1 MQNYLIKNISLV
13 NEGKTRVA
21 DLLIQNGRIE
31 KIADQISP
39 AFAVTEINGEGKYL
53 LPGVIDDQVHFREPG
68 LTHKAT
74 IYTEARAA
82 VAGGVTSFM
91 EMPNTLPPAFTQELL
106 EQKYAIGARSSLA
119 NYSFYMGTSNDNA
132 EEALR
137 TNDKKKDV
145 CGIKIFMGSSTGNL
159 LVDNYLTLDRL
170 FRDSEVLIA
179 THCEDEK
186 IIRQNLER
194 IKKEN
199 RELTAADH
207 PLIRDEEACF
217 ESSLTAIQF
226 AKKYGSRL
234 HVFHLSTEKEMQLFS
249 NLLPLEE
256 KRITTEVCVHHL
268 HFSSDDYA
276 TLGNRIKCNPAIKAP
291 HNREALWKA
300 LLDDRL
306 DLIATDHA
314 PHTLEE
320 KGLVRNAD
328 GSLSP
333 IGGDGAHAGSGRSG
347 GGSGA
352 HAAGGSAYER
362 AHAGLPLVQHSLLLM
377 LHYVK
382 EGRISLEKVVEKMS
396 HAVATCFRIEE
407 RGYIREGYF
416 ADLVIVDMGQP
427 STVLGPSGGHP
438 SAAVRVHRSTAEEQ
452 GLPQARPG
460 NILYKCG
467 WSPLEGFNFPA
478 SVTHTF
484 VNGHLVYGKEGFDES
499 QWGRRLSF
507 TP

>member
-1 MQNYLIKNISLV
+1 MRNYLINNITIV
-13 NEGKTRVA
+13 NEGKVSTS
-21 DLLIQNGRIE
+21 DLLVKNGRIE
-31 KIADQISP
+31 KIGTNIRTD
-39 AFAVTEINGEGKYL
+39 FAVTEINGEGKHL
-53 LPGVIDDQVHFREPG
+53 LPGAIDDQVHFREPG

-91 EMPNTLPPAFTQELL
+91 EMPNTVPPAFTQDLL
-106 EQKYAIGARSSLA
+106 EQKYAIGSQSSLA

-137 TNDKKKDV
+137 TNEKKKDI

-170 FRDSEVLIA
+170 FRESEVLIA

-186 IIRQNLER
+186 IIRQNLELIR
-194 IKKEN
+194 REN
-199 RELTAADH
+199 RELVAADH
-207 PLIRDEEACF
+207 PRIRDAEACF

-226 AKKYGSRL
+226 AQKYNSRL
-234 HVFHLSTEKEMQLFS
+234 HIFHLSTEKEMQLLG
-249 NLLPLEE
+249 NMLPLEE
-256 KRITTEVCVHHL
+256 KRITAEVCVHHL
-268 HFSSDDYA
+268 HFTSEDYA

-291 HNREALWKA
+291 NNREALWKA
-300 LLDDRL
+300 LLEDRL

-314 PHTLEE
+314 PHTSEE
-320 KGLVRNAD
+320 KK
-328 GSLSP
+328 GS
-333 IGGDGAHAGSGRSG
+333 
-347 GGSGA
+347 
-352 HAAGGSAYER
+352 YEQ

-396 HAVATCFRIEE
+396 HAVATCFRIAE

-416 ADLVIVDMGQP
+416 ADLVIVDMNKP
-427 STVLGPSGGHP
+427 S
-438 SAAVRVHRSTAEEQ
+438 RVSPE
-452 GLPQARPG
+452 

-467 WSPLEGFNFPA
+467 WSPLEGFEFPA
-478 SVTHTF
+478 TVTHTF
-484 VNGHLVYGKEGFDES
+484 VNGHLVYGNGAFDES
-499 QWGRRLSF
+499 QWGQRMRFRL
-507 TP
+507 